1 MEKAFLHMTS
11 LTKVE
16 RLKHLWMAPF
26 TLHRNLLRALANEVK
41 LARSGKASARDREDE
56 CIDRRSH
63 D

>member
-26 TLHRNLLRALANEVK
+26 TLHPK
-41 LARSGKASARDREDE
+41 LAAFAGPRSQSGAAGKPARGLRK
-56 CIDRRSH
+56 
-63 D
+63 